1 MKKNQTILIIGGIL
15 ILIGLILNFNY
26 WLQWM
31 KSEEKILNIN
41 NFEKV
46 NVTLVGRV
54 NSVSEDSIVVDR
66 KDRKFTFQ
74 IKEDILIFVPD
85 EETESKT
92 LTDERSLIKE
102 GELKDLS
109 ANQRI
114 EVIANFSNNVFQ
126 AVRITVLP
134 SLE

>member
-31 KSEEKILNIN
+31 NSEEKILNIN

-46 NVTLVGRV
+46 NVTLVGMV

>member
-1 MKKNQTILIIGGIL
+1 MKKNQIILIIGGIL

-26 WLQWM
+26 WLQWV
-31 KSEEKILNIN
+31 KPEEKILNIN

-46 NVTLVGRV
+46 NVTLIGKID
-54 NSVSEDSIVVDR
+54 SVSEDSIVVDR

-74 IKEDILIFVPD
+74 TKEDILIFIPD
-85 EETESKT
+85 EETESET
-92 LTDERSLIKE
+92 LTDERALVKE
-102 GELKDLS
+102 GELKDLF
-109 ANQRI
+109 ANQKI

-126 AVRITVLP
+126 AIRITVLP

>member
-1 MKKNQTILIIGGIL
+1 MKKNQIILIIGGIL

-26 WLQWM
+26 WLQWV
-31 KSEEKILNIN
+31 KPEEKILNIN
-41 NFEKV
+41 NFEKA
-46 NVTLVGRV
+46 NVTLIGKID
-54 NSVSEDSIVVDR
+54 SVSEDSIVVDR

-74 IKEDILIFVPD
+74 IKEDILIFIPD
-85 EETESKT
+85 EETESET
-92 LTDERSLIKE
+92 LTDERALVKE

-109 ANQRI
+109 ANQKI

-126 AVRITVLP
+126 AIRITVLP